1 MVSSSLEYGGL
12 VRAEATNAAENDW
25 PVLSE
30 NEVVISEADTN
41 AEMVPVRL

>member
-1 MVSSSLEYGGL
+1 MDSSEQ
-12 VRAEATNAAENDW
+12 RATNAAENDW
-25 PVLSE
+25 PVLLE